1 MISEGNGAHYGEL
14 VNILQKSY
22 IYEALALCQM
32 PTILRHKVYRFFFY
46 ANDHTPM
53 HIHVE
58 KGDGTVKFN
67 LEPIELVKSKRFNAA
82 EINEIRK
89 LVIENLELFK
99 NKWDEY
105 FNKL

>member
-1 MISEGNGAHYGEL
+1 
-14 VNILQKSY
+14 
-22 IYEALALCQM
+22 
-32 PTILRHKVYRFFFY
+32 
-46 ANDHTPM
+46 M

-58 KGDGTVKFN
+58 KGDGTAKFN

-89 LVIENLELFK
+89 LVVENLELFK
-99 NKWDEY
+99 NKRDEY